1 MRKYNKAAQRSVR
14 RSSFAVHKLPR
25 VAMVTNRVIT
35 HRSCWLIFSPPRSRP
50 RLQHVGGRRKKRHF
64 KVSEKCQKLSVK
76 SRDLSPDVTIDEK
89 IRSMSSY
96 LSKQKNVNDYF
107 SMTVTSC
114 GSCTKFPLCI
124 YSSITSDHRIYERI
138 DKQPPC
144 NRTRQMFVFHKA
156 NFYILA
162 A

>member
-1 MRKYNKAAQRSVR
+1 
-14 RSSFAVHKLPR
+14 
-25 VAMVTNRVIT
+25 MVTNRVIT

-138 DKQPPC
+138 DADRR
-144 NRTRQMFVFHKA
+144 NRQAMMSSAYFYDTLIQNTVLRGVFFF
-156 NFYILA
+156 NNWI
-162 A
+162 